1 MITNADYKK
10 RRNLLMQ
17 SAMSGILLL
26 PANKQL
32 SKNYKLN
39 FYPFRQDSNFFYFT
53 GIDIPDCMLLIDL
66 EKKEEKLF
74 VTLPDEDD
82 MIWSGQG
89 ISRKEIIE
97 ISDISNVFAYNDLYA
112 AIDTYQKNNFLIHF
126 LPQYLAENTLTL
138 STILNLP
145 YSNLNEEASISFI
158 KEVVKLRSVK
168 DAEEISEI
176 ERMVDLTHTMYM
188 FLLKNIQPGVTEY
201 ELAKNIEKIAY
212 SDGSNIP
219 FETIITM
226 NGEILHNMPKK
237 RFLRSGRMVIA
248 DAGSE
253 SSLHYCSDITRTIP
267 VDECFSDMQRNIYE
281 IVLSAQLAVIKML
294 KPDISYLECHL
305 TAAKII
311 SQGLHS
317 LGIMKG
323 NINDIIKEGAYSL
336 FFPHGIGHHLGLDA
350 HDMES
355 LGEEYVGYD
364 DTYSRSDQFGL
375 RNLRMAKKV
384 QVGNIL
390 TVEPGIYFIPRLIG
404 KWNKENK
411 FKEFINY
418 EMLESYLD
426 FGGIR
431 IEDDVI
437 VNEQTCRILGKPIP
451 KTIEEIENIRS
462 F

>member
-1 MITNADYKK
+1 
-10 RRNLLMQ
+10 
-17 SAMSGILLL
+17 
-26 PANKQL
+26 
-32 SKNYKLN
+32 
-39 FYPFRQDSNFFYFT
+39 
-53 GIDIPDCMLLIDL
+53 
-66 EKKEEKLF
+66 
-74 VTLPDEDD
+74 
-82 MIWSGQG
+82 
-89 ISRKEIIE
+89 
-97 ISDISNVFAYNDLYA
+97 
-112 AIDTYQKNNFLIHF
+112 
-126 LPQYLAENTLTL
+126 
-138 STILNLP
+138 
-145 YSNLNEEASISFI
+145 
-158 KEVVKLRSVK
+158 
-168 DAEEISEI
+168 
-176 ERMVDLTHTMYM
+176 
-188 FLLKNIQPGVTEY
+188 
-201 ELAKNIEKIAY
+201 
-212 SDGSNIP
+212 
-219 FETIITM
+219 
-226 NGEILHNMPKK
+226 
-237 RFLRSGRMVIA
+237 
-248 DAGSE
+248 
-253 SSLHYCSDITRTIP
+253 
-267 VDECFSDMQRNIYE
+267 
-281 IVLSAQLAVIKML
+281 
-294 KPDISYLECHL
+294 
-305 TAAKII
+305 
-311 SQGLHS
+311 
-317 LGIMKG
+317 MKG